1 MYFQIFEVPPCKD
14 RGLSLQRDVPSLG
27 VSDLRSRADREEN
40 GNDIL
45 PSDLSFQCLS
55 STIMA
60 FVQTDSVPLPILEW
74 KSAPSPSAMSTEW
87 QTRGRH
93 DVGLMSEESNLELK
107 EQRMEAFEVDKL
119 AKKKRWTEIP
129 EDIWPGSGSGSLP
142 CSRSQKHRSR
152 FNNPFYVKLLLDVC
166 LHSVEL
172 TRLLTPHTSLSLLH
186 ISHK

>member
-93 DVGLMSEESNLELK
+93 DVGLMVYDS
-107 EQRMEAFEVDKL
+107 
-119 AKKKRWTEIP
+119 
-129 EDIWPGSGSGSLP
+129 SLP